1 MSDVATRAQVEILA
15 RILHTEPAELAFLE
29 EHPLHQVAQLVSAV
43 SDDIFDELA
52 AMFRR
57 VSKLAPLVPNAVVA
71 SVAQRMVTPLVAGR
85 AAGALGV
92 DHPDRIVGV
101 LSRLEPGYMAAC
113 APYLDPRAVKLLAP
127 RISADL
133 LLPAGRVLLERR
145 EYAVAARFVEF
156 ATHQLI
162 VEFEKGL
169 DDDAGLLRTAALV
182 VDDERLNEVIRVMPE
197 ARVERILLGARA
209 DEELAATAVS
219 MASRL
224 DDDLRDR
231 FQELLPG

>member
-29 EHPLHQVAQLVSAV
+29 RFPREQVAQLVSAI
-43 SDDIFDELA
+43 SDDIFDELGS
-52 AMFRR
+52 MFRR
-57 VSKLAPLVPNAVVA
+57 VSKLAPLVPNALVA
-71 SVAQRMVTPLVAGR
+71 SVSQKMISPLVAGR

-101 LSRLEPGYMAAC
+101 LSRLRPEYMAAC
-113 APYLDPRAVKLLAP
+113 APYLDPRTIKLLAP

-133 LLPAGRVLLERR
+133 ILPAARVLLEQR

-156 ATHQLI
+156 ATAQLI

-169 DDDAGLLRTAALV
+169 DDDAGLLSTAALV
-182 VDDERLNEVIRVMPE
+182 VDDQRLNDVIRTMPE
-197 ARVERILLGARA
+197 ARVERILLGALA
-209 DEELAATAVS
+209 DDDLAATAYS
-219 MASRL
+219 MLSRL
-224 DDDLRDR
+224 DDDLRAR
-231 FQELLPG
+231 FEQLLPD